1 MNLNFGQIKKLSAE
15 QAGNKY
21 KQMKT
26 ILHTADSR
34 GHADHGWLNSYH
46 SFSFA
51 NYHNPE
57 RMNFGVLRVLNDD
70 TVSGGQGFGQHPHK
84 NMEIISIPLKGDLE
98 HKDSMGNTTVIKEGD
113 VQVMSAGTGVF
124 HSEYNKN
131 KNEEVKFLQIWVF
144 PKTQNVSPRYD
155 QISTRDLAVKNS
167 FYQILSPDKT
177 GQGVWIH
184 QDAWFS
190 LGDFEMGNIST
201 YTLNNPGNGLYIF
214 VLEGKITIEDQI
226 LNRRD
231 ALGIW
236 DTDQITLTSNAPS
249 KILLMEVPMA

>member
-1 MNLNFGQIKKLSAE
+1 MNLNFGQINNLSAE
-15 QAGNKY
+15 LAVIINKE
-21 KQMKT
+21 MKT
-26 ILHTADSR
+26 ILHTAESR

-144 PKTQNVSPRYD
+144 PKTQMLVLDMIRFP
-155 QISTRDLAVKNS
+155 QATWPLKTPSTKSYLPIKQGKAFGSIRRPG
-167 FYQILSPDKT
+167 FPWGILKKKLLQP
-177 GQGVWIH
+177 
-184 QDAWFS
+184 
-190 LGDFEMGNIST
+190 
-201 YTLNNPGNGLYIF
+201 
-214 VLEGKITIEDQI
+214 I
-226 LNRRD
+226 L
-231 ALGIW
+231 
-236 DTDQITLTSNAPS
+236 
-249 KILLMEVPMA
+249 